1 MVFTA
6 NDPGSVAENL
16 TETASDW
23 YQTAGVWA
31 LVLTVLFFLLW
42 LVAAIAIAKK
52 AGFSGWWGA
61 LFILVPF
68 ISWILFGLFAILKW
82 PVTKQR
88 DEARGVVRSND
99 LTLPSEERAAIK
111 EAERKQ
117 AIEDQARR
125 NMEKA
130 QAERIKAEEAKA
142 RFAASS
148 QALKTAAPAADAKAA
163 PAPAASSSTAEQP
176 PSGAVKADK
185 PAAKKAP
192 TADHEKA
199 STDSE
204 S

>member
-1 MVFTA
+1 MLFTA
-6 NDPGSVAENL
+6 NDPSSVTENA
-16 TETASDW
+16 TETALSW
-23 YQTAGVWA
+23 IETAGAWA
-31 LVLTVLFFLLW
+31 LVLGILYFLLW

-52 AGFSGWWGA
+52 AGYSGWWGA

-68 ISWILFGLFAILKW
+68 ISWVLFGLFAILKW

-88 DEARGVVRSND
+88 DEAQGVVRGND

-142 RFAASS
+142 RFVAANKARSGATS
-148 QALKTAAPAADAKAA
+148 ADTT
-163 PAPAASSSTAEQP
+163 PAPAGATSTPVEAKTGPSAGVPAKAVPASGEIASSD
-176 PSGAVKADK
+176 GVKK
-185 PAAKKAP
+185 PAKDA
-192 TADHEKA
+192 
-199 STDSE
+199 
-204 S
+204 

>member
-6 NDPGSVAENL
+6 NDPSSVAENL
-16 TETASDW
+16 SETASDW

-88 DEARGVVRSND
+88 DEARGVVRGND
-99 LTLPSEERAAIK
+99 LTLPSEEKAAIK

-148 QALKTAAPAADAKAA
+148 QASKTPATPADATPAAARAV
-163 PAPAASSSTAEQP
+163 PPSTAEQAT
-176 PSGAVKADK
+176 SSSRTSQK
-185 PAAKKAP
+185 PAAAKEPKATP
-192 TADHEKA
+192 EKSSDDA
-199 STDSE
+199 GS
-204 S
+204 